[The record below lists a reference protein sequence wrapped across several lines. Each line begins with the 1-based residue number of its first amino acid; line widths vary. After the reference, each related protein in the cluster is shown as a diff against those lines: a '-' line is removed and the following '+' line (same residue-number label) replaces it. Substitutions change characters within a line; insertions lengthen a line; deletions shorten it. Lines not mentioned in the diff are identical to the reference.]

1 MNEDYLGCY
10 SEESD
15 PVYALM
21 EISKMLKK
29 LWPKPSKTAFVSF
42 RNTHSTLHFQSL
54 DVLEGR
60 AKAIWGRKKKKKRNG
75 EKPKN

>member
-1 MNEDYLGCY
+1 MRGSGIMERQGMNEDYLGCY

-29 LWPKPSKTAFVSF
+29 L
-42 RNTHSTLHFQSL
+42 
-54 DVLEGR
+54 
-60 AKAIWGRKKKKKRNG
+60 
-75 EKPKN
+75 